1 MEAGEHGEVVRE
13 LGGEK
18 RRRWKKDE
26 TIFTTLRLAE
36 TRAWPQ
42 AGEQGRCRRRAE
54 VRAEVAVGVR
64 GWGRKRCSH
73 RCLYQKKLR
82 LIWPT
87 CARVQQVQAC
97 LKCSGSL
104 GGGAARR
111 EENKRRL
118 RHSVQSGSNHHRHRF
133 LSPSTRPSAPAV
145 SIQVWTQADTR
156 NTHAHTH
163 YGEPEDWV
171 CTDSKVKMQ
180 ERLCFPVT

>member
-1 MEAGEHGEVVRE
+1 MEAGEHGEVVGE

-26 TIFTTLRLAE
+26 TIFTTLRLAA

-42 AGEQGRCRRRAE
+42 AGAQGRCRRRAE

-73 RCLYQKKLR
+73 CCLHQKRLR

-87 CARVQQVQAC
+87 CARVQQVRAC
-97 LKCSGSL
+97 LNCSRSL
-104 GGGAARR
+104 GAAGGGGFARR

-118 RHSVQSGSNHHRHRF
+118 RHGVQSGSKHHRHRS
-133 LSPSTRPSAPAV
+133 LSPSTRPSAPA

-163 YGEPEDWV
+163 
-171 CTDSKVKMQ
+171 M
-180 ERLCFPVT
+180 PVR